1 MKKSRR
7 ESLRAAGWRVGS
19 TREFLGLS
27 RDEVAL
33 IELKLGLADLL
44 REERLE
50 QGLTQ
55 AVVAKRI
62 GSSQSRVAKL
72 EAGEAS
78 VSLDLM
84 VRLALAL
91 GLTPATIGKAFGR
104 AARGRGSKTK
114 AG

>member
-33 IELKLGLADLL
+33 IELKLGLAALL

-91 GLTPATIGKAFGR
+91 GLTPATIGKTFGR